1 MPNRKFIRPE
11 SAGGLVLI
19 AAAVVALLLDNS
31 PLAWLYDRLLG
42 VPLAITLGQFGLEKP
57 LLLWINDGLMA
68 VFFLLVGLE
77 IKREVLVGEL
87 SSRAK
92 AALPLAAAVG
102 GMVVPAAVFVLL
114 NQGQAG
120 NLSGWAIPAATD
132 IAFALGILSLLG
144 PRVPLSLKVLL
155 TAIAIV
161 DDLGAIVIIALFYT
175 AGLSWISIALA
186 AACGVGLLL
195 LNRRG
200 VTGYAPYVLV
210 GIVMW
215 VCVLKSGVHATLAGV
230 ALAMAIPLRTSGSVA
245 SSPLMRLEHS
255 LQPWV
260 AFMIMPVFAFANAG
274 IPLVGMRWQ
283 DLLQPLTLGIALGL
297 FVGKQLGVFLAARLA
312 VGLGIAA
319 RPSGAGWSHV
329 YGVALLAGVG
339 FTMSLFIGTLAFDG
353 VDQSTA
359 VRLGVIVGSL
369 LSGVSGYLVLHLS
382 TRSVETQVA
391 SPDGSSSSSLPG
403 RSATSPSWTEAGSSA
418 S

>member
-1 MPNRKFIRPE
+1 MPIRKFIRLE
-11 SAGGLVLI
+11 SSGGLVLI
-19 AAAVVALLLDNS
+19 AAAATALLLDNS
-31 PLAWLYDRLLG
+31 PLAWLYDRLLQL
-42 VPLAITLGQFGLEKP
+42 PLAITIAQVGLEKP

-102 GMVVPAAVFVLL
+102 GMVAPAFVFVLL
-114 NQGQAG
+114 NYGQPE

-175 AGLSWISIALA
+175 AELSWISIALA
-186 AACGVGLLL
+186 AVCGIGLLV
-195 LNRRG
+195 LNRKG
-200 VTGYAPYVLV
+200 VTGYAPYILI

-230 ALAMAIPLRTSGSVA
+230 ALAMAIPLRTTDPA
-245 SSPLMRLEHS
+245 AASPLIRLEHS
-255 LQPWV
+255 LHPWV

-274 IPLVGMRWQ
+274 VPLLDIRWQ

-312 VGLGIAA
+312 VALGVAD
-319 RPSGAGWSHV
+319 RPSGSSWAHV
-329 YGVALLAGVG
+329 YGVALLSGIG

-353 VDQSTA
+353 VDKATA
-359 VRLGVIVGSL
+359 VRLGVIAGSL
-369 LSGVSGYLVLHLS
+369 LAGVSGYLVLHFSARRVES
-382 TRSVETQVA
+382 TVA
-391 SPDGSSSSSLPG
+391 SPGQ
-403 RSATSPSWTEAGSSA
+403 AGSGGVGA
-418 S
+418 RALEG

>member
-1 MPNRKFIRPE
+1 MPIRKFIRLE
-11 SAGGLVLI
+11 SSGGLVLMG
-19 AAAVVALLLDNS
+19 AAAAALLLDNS

-42 VPLAITLGQFGLEKP
+42 LPLAITIGQFGLEKP

-77 IKREVLVGEL
+77 IKREVLTGEL

-102 GMVVPAAVFVLL
+102 GMVAPAVVFVAL
-114 NQGQAG
+114 NYGQPE

-175 AGLSWISIALA
+175 AQLSWISIALA
-186 AACGVGLLL
+186 ALCALGLLV
-195 LNRRG
+195 LNRKG
-200 VTGYAPYVLV
+200 VIGYTPYILV

-230 ALAMAIPLRTSGSVA
+230 VLAMAIPLRTAGPVA
-245 SSPLMRLEHS
+245 ASPLMRLEHG
-255 LQPWV
+255 LHPWV

-274 IPLVGMRWQ
+274 IPLLGLRWP

-312 VGLGIAA
+312 VALGIAD
-319 RPSGAGWSHV
+319 RPSGASWSHV
-329 YGVALLAGVG
+329 YGVALLSGVG

-353 VDQSTA
+353 VSQATA
-359 VRLGVIVGSL
+359 VRLGVIAGSL
-369 LSGVSGYLVLHLS
+369 LAGVSGYLVLHFS
-382 TRSVETQVA
+382 TRGVETTVA
-391 SPDGSSSSSLPG
+391 SRALATNA
-403 RSATSPSWTEAGSSA
+403 SAEARVLEG
-418 S
+418 

>member
-1 MPNRKFIRPE
+1 MPIRKFIRLE
-11 SAGGLVLI
+11 SSGGLVLI
-19 AAAVVALLLDNS
+19 AAAAAALLLDNS
-31 PLAWLYDRLLG
+31 PLGWLYDRLLG
-42 VPLAITLGQFGLEKP
+42 LPLAITIGQVGLEKP

-77 IKREVLVGEL
+77 IKREVLIGEL

-92 AALPLAAAVG
+92 AVLPLAAAVG
-102 GMVVPAAVFVLL
+102 GMVAPAAVFVFL
-114 NQGQAG
+114 NYGQPE
-120 NLSGWAIPAATD
+120 NLSGWAIPSATD

-175 AGLSWISIALA
+175 AELSWISIALA
-186 AACGVGLLL
+186 AVCGLGLLV
-195 LNRRG
+195 LNRKG
-200 VTGYAPYVLV
+200 VTGYAPYMLV

-230 ALAMAIPLRTSGSVA
+230 ALAMAIPLRTAEPVTD
-245 SSPLMRLEHS
+245 SPLMQLEHA
-255 LQPWV
+255 LHPWV

-274 IPLVGMRWQ
+274 IPLLGIRWQ

-297 FVGKQLGVFLAARLA
+297 FVGKQLGVFLVARLA
-312 VGLGIAA
+312 VALGIAD
-319 RPSGAGWSHV
+319 RPSGSSWFHV
-329 YGVALLAGVG
+329 YGVALLSGVG

-353 VDQSTA
+353 ADKATA

-369 LSGVSGYLVLHLS
+369 FAGVAGYLVLRLS
-382 TRSVETQVA
+382 TRRVETTVA
-391 SPDGSSSSSLPG
+391 SRELAADGG
-403 RSATSPSWTEAGSSA
+403 ARRG
-418 S
+418 